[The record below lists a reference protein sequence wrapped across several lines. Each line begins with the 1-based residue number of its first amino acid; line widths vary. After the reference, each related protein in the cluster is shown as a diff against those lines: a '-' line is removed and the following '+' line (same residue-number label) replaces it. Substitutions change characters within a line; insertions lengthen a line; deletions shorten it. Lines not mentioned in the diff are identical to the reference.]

1 MSDSRGASPH
11 DQASLARPASA
22 RREATRA
29 RLLDG
34 ARQVIADQGVHGA
47 SVEAICEAA
56 GFTRGAFY
64 SNFASRDD
72 LVLAIIAD
80 DRARILA
87 EIEFV
92 LADPPDDPADIVAAI
107 NQRLADVDSLRRHL
121 VRTELTLYALR
132 SPAVRPDFVR
142 VRREFREGFRQAI
155 DAAAA
160 AKGLTLLLDTEL
172 LVRTVEAL
180 HDGATM
186 QSLLEPDQLPL
197 GTIQQQVIPR
207 LLADD

>member
-1 MSDSRGASPH
+1 MSESRPTS
-11 DQASLARPASA
+11 ARPSTP

-64 SNFASRDD
+64 SNFTSRDD

-80 DRARILA
+80 DRARALA
-87 EIEFV
+87 EIESV
-92 LADPPDDPADIVAAI
+92 LADPPDDPGEIVAAI
-107 NQRLADVDSLRRHL
+107 QERLAEFDSLRRHL
-121 VRTELTLYALR
+121 VRTELTMYALR
-132 SPAVRPDFVR
+132 SSAVRPDFVR
-142 VRREFREGFRQAI
+142 VRREFREGFRRAI

-186 QSLLEPDQLPL
+186 QSLLEPEALPF
-197 GTIQQQVIPR
+197 GTIQQEVIPR
-207 LLADD
+207 ILLEEE

>member
-1 MSDSRGASPH
+1 VSET
-11 DQASLARPASA
+11 RPTSA

-34 ARQVIADQGVHGA
+34 AREVIADQGVHGA

-64 SNFASRDD
+64 SNFSSRDD

-87 EIEFV
+87 EIESV
-92 LADPPDDPADIVAAI
+92 LADPPDDPSDIVAAI
-107 NQRLADVDSLRRHL
+107 QERLVDVDSVRRHL
-121 VRTELTLYALR
+121 VRTELSLYALR
-132 SPAVRPDFVR
+132 SAEVRPEFVR
-142 VRREFREGFRQAI
+142 VRREFREGFGAAI
-155 DAAAA
+155 NAAAA
-160 AKGLTLLLDTEL
+160 AKGMSLLLDTEL

-186 QSLLEPDQLPL
+186 QSMLEPDELPF
-197 GTIQQQVIPR
+197 GTIQQEVIPR
-207 LLADD
+207 ILLDE

>member
-1 MSDSRGASPH
+1 MSDI
-11 DQASLARPASA
+11 RPTTA

-64 SNFASRDD
+64 SNFTSRDD
-72 LVLAIIAD
+72 LVLAMIAD
-80 DRARILA
+80 DRARALA
-87 EIEFV
+87 EIETV
-92 LADPPDDPADIVAAI
+92 LADPPDDPGAIVAAI
-107 NQRLADVDSLRRHL
+107 QERLADLDSLRRHL

-132 SPAVRPDFVR
+132 SSAVRDDFVR

-155 DAAAA
+155 DAAAR
-160 AKGLTLLLDTEL
+160 AKGLSLLLDTDL

-186 QSLLEPDQLPL
+186 QSLLEPDELPF
-197 GTIQQQVIPR
+197 GAIQQEVIPR
-207 LLADD
+207 ILLAE

>member
-1 MSDSRGASPH
+1 M
-11 DQASLARPASA
+11 
-22 RREATRA
+22 
-29 RLLDG
+29 
-34 ARQVIADQGVHGA
+34 
-47 SVEAICEAA
+47 EAICEAA

-64 SNFASRDD
+64 SNFASRDE

-80 DRARILA
+80 DRSRILA
-87 EIEFV
+87 EIESV

-107 NQRLADVDSLRRHL
+107 NVRLADVDSLRRHL

-132 SPAVRPDFVR
+132 SPAVRPEFVR
-142 VRREFREGFRQAI
+142 VRREFREGFARAI
-155 DAAAA
+155 DAAAS
-160 AKGLTLLLDTEL
+160 AKGMTLQLDTEL

-197 GTIQQQVIPR
+197 GTIQQEVIPR
-207 LLADD
+207 ILLDDGEWDA

>member
-1 MSDSRGASPH
+1 MSD
-11 DQASLARPASA
+11 ARPASR

-47 SVEAICEAA
+47 SVEAICDAA

-64 SNFASRDD
+64 SNFTSRDD

-87 EIEFV
+87 EIEAV
-92 LADPPDDPADIVAAI
+92 LADPPDGPGDIVAAI
-107 NQRLADVDSLRRHL
+107 QERLADVDSLRRHL

-142 VRREFREGFRQAI
+142 VRREFREGFRAAI

-160 AKGLTLLLDTEL
+160 AKGLSLLLDTDL
-172 LVRTVEAL
+172 LVRAVEAL

-186 QSLLEPDQLPL
+186 QSLLEPDELPL
-197 GTIQQQVIPR
+197 GTIQQEVIPR
-207 LLADD
+207 LLIDE

>member
-1 MSDSRGASPH
+1 MSESRPSK
-11 DQASLARPASA
+11 

-64 SNFASRDD
+64 SNFTSRDD

-87 EIEFV
+87 EIEAV

-107 NQRLADVDSLRRHL
+107 QERLADVDSLRRHL

-132 SPAVRPDFVR
+132 SPAVRPEFVR
-142 VRREFREGFRQAI
+142 VRREFREGFRAAI

-160 AKGLTLLLDTEL
+160 AKDLTLLLDTEM

-186 QSLLEPDQLPL
+186 QSLLEPNELPL
-197 GTIQQQVIPR
+197 GTIQQEVIPR
-207 LLADD
+207 LLLDQ

>member
-1 MSDSRGASPH
+1 MSET
-11 DQASLARPASA
+11 RPPSA

-64 SNFASRDD
+64 SNFASRDE

-80 DRARILA
+80 DRARILT
-87 EIEFV
+87 EIESV
-92 LADPPDDPADIVAAI
+92 LASPPDDPAAIVAAI

-142 VRREFREGFRQAI
+142 VRREFREGFARAI
-155 DAAAA
+155 DTAAA
-160 AKGLTLLLDTEL
+160 AKGLTLLLDTDL

-180 HDGATM
+180 HDGATT
-186 QSLLEPDQLPL
+186 QSLLEPDELPF
-197 GTIQQQVIPR
+197 GSIQQEVIPR
-207 LLADD
+207 ILLAEE

>member
-1 MSDSRGASPH
+1 MTAT
-11 DQASLARPASA
+11 RPTSA

-34 ARQVIADQGVHGA
+34 ARQVIADQGVNGA
-47 SVEAICEAA
+47 SVEAICDAA

-64 SNFASRDD
+64 SNFSSRDE

-80 DRARILA
+80 DRSRILA
-87 EIEFV
+87 QIEEV
-92 LADPPDDPADIVAAI
+92 LADPPDGPEAIVAAI
-107 NQRLADVDSLRRHL
+107 QSGLTDVDSLRRHL

-142 VRREFREGFRQAI
+142 VRREFREGFRRAVEN
-155 DAAAA
+155 AAAA
-160 AKGLTLLLDTEL
+160 QGITLHLDADL
-172 LVRTVEAL
+172 LVRAVEAL

-186 QSLLEPDQLPL
+186 QSLLEPHELPM
-197 GTIQQQVIPR
+197 GAIQQQVIPR
-207 LLADD
+207 LLQAD

>member
-1 MSDSRGASPH
+1 MTEER
-11 DQASLARPASA
+11 LTR

-29 RLLDG
+29 RLIDG

-64 SNFASRDD
+64 SNFASRDE

-80 DRARILA
+80 DRAQVLA
-87 EIEFV
+87 QIQDV
-92 LADPPDDPADIVAAI
+92 LADPPDDLQDIVAAI
-107 NQRLADVDSLRRHL
+107 QRRLIDVDSLRRHL

-132 SPAVRPDFVR
+132 SPAVRPEFVR
-142 VRREFREGFRQAI
+142 VRREFREGFRHAI
-155 DAAAA
+155 ERAALAR
-160 AKGLTLLLDTEL
+160 GLVLQIEPDL

-186 QSLLEPDQLPL
+186 QSLLEPDELPI
-197 GTIQQQVIPR
+197 GTLQRTVIPR
-207 LLADD
+207 LLGEDGRRPAQ

>member
-1 MSDSRGASPH
+1 MSET
-11 DQASLARPASA
+11 RPPSA

-29 RLLDG
+29 RLIDG

-64 SNFASRDD
+64 SNFTGRDD
-72 LVLAIIAD
+72 LVLAMIAD
-80 DRARILA
+80 DRARALA
-87 EIEFV
+87 EIESV
-92 LADPPDDPADIVAAI
+92 LADPPDDPGAIVAAI
-107 NQRLADVDSLRRHL
+107 QERLADLDSLRRHL

-132 SPAVRPDFVR
+132 SPAVRDDFVR
-142 VRREFREGFRQAI
+142 VRREFREGFCRAI
-155 DAAAA
+155 DAAAQ
-160 AKGLTLLLDTEL
+160 AKGLSLLLDTEL

-186 QSLLEPDQLPL
+186 QSLLEPEELPL
-197 GTIQQQVIPR
+197 GAIQQEVIPR
-207 LLADD
+207 ILLAE

>member
-1 MSDSRGASPH
+1 
-11 DQASLARPASA
+11 
-22 RREATRA
+22 
-29 RLLDG
+29 LLDG

-47 SVEAICEAA
+47 SVEAICDAA

-64 SNFASRDD
+64 SNFTSRDD

-80 DRARILA
+80 DRARALS
-87 EIEFV
+87 EIESV
-92 LADPPDDPADIVAAI
+92 LHDPPDDPADIVAAI
-107 NQRLADVDSLRRHL
+107 QERLADFDSLRRHL

-132 SPAVRPDFVR
+132 SPAVRNDFIR

-155 DAAAA
+155 DAAAER
-160 AKGLTLLLDTEL
+160 KGLTLLLDTEL

-186 QSLLEPDQLPL
+186 QSLLEPDELPP
-197 GTIQQQVIPR
+197 GTIQQEVIPR
-207 LLADD
+207 LLIEE

>member
-1 MSDSRGASPH
+1 VSET
-11 DQASLARPASA
+11 RPTSA
-22 RREATRA
+22 RREVTRA

-64 SNFASRDD
+64 SNFTSRDD

-80 DRARILA
+80 DRARILT
-87 EIEFV
+87 EIEEV
-92 LADPPDDPADIVAAI
+92 LADPPDDPARIVAAI
-107 NQRLADVDSLRRHL
+107 QARLADVDSLRRHL

-132 SPAVRPDFVR
+132 SAAVRPDFVR
-142 VRREFREGFRQAI
+142 LRREFREGFRRAI

-160 AKGLTLLLDTEL
+160 RKGLTLLLETDL

-186 QSLLEPDQLPL
+186 QSLLEPDELPL
-197 GTIQQQVIPR
+197 GTLQQEVIPR
-207 LLADD
+207 LLLDD

>member
-1 MSDSRGASPH
+1 MSQTRPSS
-11 DQASLARPASA
+11 ARPSSA

-64 SNFASRDD
+64 SNFASRDE

-87 EIEFV
+87 EIETV
-92 LADPPDDPADIVAAI
+92 LADPPDDPGDIVAAI
-107 NQRLADVDSLRRHL
+107 QERLVDVDSLRRHL

-142 VRREFREGFRQAI
+142 VRREFREGFARAI
-155 DAAAA
+155 ENAAA
-160 AKGLTLLLDTEL
+160 AKGLSLLLDTDL

-186 QSLLEPDQLPL
+186 QSLLEPDELPF
-197 GTIQQQVIPR
+197 GTIQQEVIPR
-207 LLADD
+207 ILLED

>member
-1 MSDSRGASPH
+1 MTSP
-11 DQASLARPASA
+11 APRPPTA

-64 SNFASRDD
+64 SNFASRDE

-80 DRARILA
+80 DRSRILA
-87 EIEFV
+87 EIEAV

-107 NQRLADVDSLRRHL
+107 NVRLADVDSLRRHL

-160 AKGLTLLLDTEL
+160 AKGFTLLLDTEL

-197 GTIQQQVIPR
+197 GTIQQKVIPR

>member
-1 MSDSRGASPH
+1 MPTRRATSK
-11 DQASLARPASA
+11 

-64 SNFASRDD
+64 SNFSSRDD

-87 EIEFV
+87 EIEAV
-92 LADPPDDPADIVAAI
+92 LSDPPEEPGAIVAAI
-107 NQRLADVDSLRRHL
+107 QERLADVDSLRRHL
-121 VRTELTLYALR
+121 VRTELTMYALR

-142 VRREFREGFRQAI
+142 LRREFREGFKAAI

-160 AKGLTLLLDTEL
+160 AQGLTLMLDTDL

-186 QSLLEPDQLPL
+186 QSLLEPDELPL
-197 GTIQQQVIPR
+197 GTIQREVIPR
-207 LLADD
+207 ILLDGEA